1 MSASSNNS
9 ENKQAFVDLY
19 SAHARRIYSYTLML
33 VPNTAD
39 ADDVFQE
46 VSQVLWEKYDQ
57 FEAGTNFY
65 AWSCRIVQFQVM
77 YYRQKL
83 RREHRSRLEF
93 SDDFLAVVGQQALD
107 EAEALEQQHRVLRQC
122 LEKLTPRV
130 RKLMQLRFT
139 AGATTKSVAAQI
151 GQSVETVYKA
161 INRAQKSLI
170 ECGQR
175 LLSREVGP

>member
-1 MSASSNNS
+1 MSALNHNS
-9 ENKQAFVDLY
+9 VNKQAFVDLY
-19 SAHARRIYSYTLML
+19 SAHARRIYSYTLTL

-46 VSQVLWEKYDQ
+46 VSRVLWEKYDQ
-57 FEAGTNFY
+57 FEAGTDFY

-77 YYRQKL
+77 FYRQKL

-93 SDDFLAVVGQQALD
+93 SDEFITAVGQLALD
-107 EAEALEQQHRVLRQC
+107 EAESLERQHRVLQQC

-130 RKLMQLRFT
+130 RKLVQLRF
-139 AGATTKSVAAQI
+139 AIGATTKSVAAQV
-151 GQSVETVYKA
+151 GQSVETVYKS
-161 INRAQKSLI
+161 INRAQKVLI

-175 LLSREVGP
+175 LLQREGGS